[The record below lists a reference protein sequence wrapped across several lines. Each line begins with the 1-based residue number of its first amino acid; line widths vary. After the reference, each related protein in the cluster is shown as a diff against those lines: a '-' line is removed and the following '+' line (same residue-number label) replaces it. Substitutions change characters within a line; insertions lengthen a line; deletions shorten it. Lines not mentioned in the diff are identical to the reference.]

1 MNWLPEAA
9 SSFAGRVDDVIW
21 FVTIISLVFFLLITI
36 LLVVFAIRYRRRT
49 EADVTPYHTTNH
61 TLEVVWTIIPS
72 ILVLLIFGYGLV
84 VFDELRT
91 PPQDAIEINV
101 TGKQWLWIF
110 EYENGKKSLND
121 LYVPEGVPV
130 KLIMNSDDVIHSFY
144 VPEFRTKQDLV
155 PGMYTYLWFKAT
167 RQGEFDIFC
176 AEYCGTA
183 HSGMIGKVKVLSR
196 EDYKSW
202 LEGEPAKVATA
213 NSVSPADRGR
223 ELYTKRGCNACHS
236 VDGTS
241 GVGPSFKGI
250 YGKEV
255 VLQDGAAVTIDEN
268 YLRESIFEPQAKIVK
283 GYPPV
288 MPSFKGIVSED
299 EVADIIAF
307 IRSLK

>member
-1 MNWLPEAA
+1 MNWLPETA
-9 SSFAGRVDDVIW
+9 SSFAGRVDGVIW

-36 LLVVFAIRYRRRT
+36 LLVVFAIKYRRRT
-49 EADVTPYHTTNH
+49 EADVTPYQTSNH

-91 PPQDAIEINV
+91 PPQGAIEVNV

-110 EYENGKKSLND
+110 EYENGKKSIND

-130 KLIMNSDDVIHSFY
+130 KLVMHSDDVIHSFY
-144 VPEFRTKQDLV
+144 VPQFRTKQDIV

-176 AEYCGTA
+176 AEYCGAA
-183 HSGMIGKVKVLSR
+183 HSGMLGKVKVLSR
-196 EDYKSW
+196 ENYESW
-202 LEGEPAKVATA
+202 LKGEPAEVAKA
-213 NSVSPADRGR
+213 ESASPAERGR

-236 VDGTS
+236 VDGTP

-250 YGKEV
+250 YGEEAS
-255 VLQDGAAVTIDEN
+255 LQDGASAMVDEN
-268 YLRESIFEPQAKIVK
+268 YIRESIFEPQAKIVR

-288 MPSFKGIVSED
+288 MPSFKGIVSEE

-307 IRSLK
+307 IKSLK